1 MFDHWKISRRDAVMV
16 VVFLLACAALWFL
29 DILHTAPPPEGV
41 KCKAR
46 ILSGEP
52 CALCGNGRWRL
63 RPHRSTI
70 GRLPSGAVAAR
81 SSHSREGCSA
91 CGGVLRHGWHEARQ
105 RRRAAL
111 RSRPGRLALMARRVI
126 HPPLRGAELGRSS
139 RRSPPPSRRRLP
151 CRAGLAPSRSPPFRP
166 SPCAL
171 KAFLYGASPDACAY
185 PCAIH
190 VIG

>member
-1 MFDHWKISRRDAVMV
+1 MLQCSNPPILQSPNPPIHQSPNPSPSLPAPNLWRR
-16 VVFLLACAALWFL
+16 
-29 DILHTAPPPEGV
+29 T
-41 KCKAR
+41 
-46 ILSGEP
+46 SQP

-70 GRLPSGAVAAR
+70 KRLPSGAVAAR

-91 CGGVLRHGWHEARQ
+91 CGVVLRHGWHEARQ

-126 HPPLRGAELGRSS
+126 HPPLRDAELGRSS
-139 RRSPPPSRRRLP
+139 RRSPSPSRRRLP